1 MHFPPRYGRAL
12 IRAFWIIGL
21 CVVIGIPPLTAA
33 HPKPPFTVIRAVVQ
47 SLSVAEYSLVG
58 LTSALLLGIITVSRS
73 IQHKRHIR
81 WAAVKAPIIEIGR
94 AQALER
100 MKQLMKLAQQISLAS
115 IYDAVKLPGGNG
127 LASPLFELP
136 SEFFGLFSWQYVE
149 EGAEALIV
157 DGKVIRRSDPM
168 FSLAGLLRRRMVGRR
183 VLLRPAP
190 LLDLCARA
198 LTKDQL
204 ELSLTV
210 SLSYA
215 VRDPLAVASLEKP
228 IETIRQRVIGAVA
241 EYIRSQTLLDLL
253 HDDGTL
259 RSRLADQ
266 LNVAPSIREG
276 FSIVEVLKALPSGD
290 ERLIEIGRKQREAE
304 LMQPLIALQG
314 KNQVAAY
321 AAEHQIEI
329 LKSELENQRRTAEM
343 QREMQQR
350 QAELN
355 AQNLQSIAASLSLA
369 ASTGADPAK
378 LADVLL
384 KLAQGTVSG
393 DALTPS
399 ATSELPASTTPDL
412 NAPVDA

>member
-1 MHFPPRYGRAL
+1 
-12 IRAFWIIGL
+12 
-21 CVVIGIPPLTAA
+21 
-33 HPKPPFTVIRAVVQ
+33 
-47 SLSVAEYSLVG
+47 
-58 LTSALLLGIITVSRS
+58 
-73 IQHKRHIR
+73 
-81 WAAVKAPIIEIGR
+81 
-94 AQALER
+94 
-100 MKQLMKLAQQISLAS
+100 
-115 IYDAVKLPGGNG
+115 
-127 LASPLFELP
+127 
-136 SEFFGLFSWQYVE
+136 
-149 EGAEALIV
+149 
-157 DGKVIRRSDPM
+157 M